1 MLADALM
8 FYFILF
14 YNFFISYFGILFE
27 IASEFVDLPVRSDV
41 KFHEI
46 ICPEIFHEIFH
57 EIFQK
62 CYDVFFRLYTHPFN
76 IFYTS
81 NITFH
86 SFMHTAAP

>member
-1 MLADALM
+1 MWL
-8 FYFILF
+8 Y
-14 YNFFISYFGILFE
+14 
-27 IASEFVDLPVRSDV
+27 VPSDV

-46 ICPEIFHEIFH
+46 FGLEIFREIFHEIFH

-62 CYDVFFRLYTHPFN
+62 FHDVFFRLYTHPIN